1 MKTICQRS
9 KTTTTNEGPHAC
21 RRLCGAQLPQGGV
34 CWAGWWCV
42 FGLVL
47 VGAIGTAA
55 GAAEQSC
62 ERYAT
67 FDDLPDSFKWLS
79 VGQLPGAEF
88 WVRSDANCTC
98 DNGPDVDR
106 QLGKAAPEGVNWSCR
121 KATASDR
128 AMYENLLK
136 PLGTLSPQA
145 ASAPSA
151 IPAIPPPPELS
162 KGSSA
167 RSARTFPRRYGRHY
181 HGRY

>member
-1 MKTICQRS
+1 MF
-9 KTTTTNEGPHAC
+9 A
-21 RRLCGAQLPQGGV
+21 
-34 CWAGWWCV
+34 
-42 FGLVL
+42 LVL
-47 VGAIGTAA
+47 AATIATAA

-121 KATASDR
+121 KATTSDR
-128 AMYENLLK
+128 AMYENLLR

-145 ASAPSA
+145 AAPPA
-151 IPAIPPPPELS
+151 IPALPEVNR
-162 KGSSA
+162 GSPA
-167 RSARTFPRRYGRHY
+167 RSVRTFPRRYSRRY
-181 HGRY
+181 HGHY